1 MPNNAYLTIENQVQ
15 HKFMQHRIHK
25 ILLVCCPYDG
35 YILEEDGHIESQINR
50 EYMEL
55 NMSNPPSLT
64 RVESTTE
71 ALELLSRRNDF
82 DFVLTTYNV
91 GEPNVFDF
99 AREVKKIYPTLPV
112 VLLTS
117 FSKEIYRQIDEQQC
131 TAIDNIFCWHGNTDL
146 IIAIIKLMEDKLNAE
161 SDITDGGVQA
171 ILLVEDSVRFYS
183 TYLPE
188 LYKIILVQNSEFL
201 KDAYNEQQQISRKR
215 ARPKVLLATN
225 YEDAIDIY
233 NRYKKNLL
241 GVISDVGLLLKQGDK
256 SEDEKIDAG
265 IEICKMIKNETPWMP
280 VILQSSQDNLGDKAE
295 ALGAGFISKS
305 SKTLLQEL
313 QDVVLREFGFGEF
326 VFRDLETGAV
336 VGRAR
341 DLLQMQELIS
351 TVSDEVLEY
360 HLSQMHLSKW
370 LYARGLFPL
379 ANVLRNINS
388 SHFASTAEHRA
399 ALVSMFKDYR
409 TMLGQGLVAQF
420 DEETYSDAI
429 GFARLGEGSIGGKA
443 RGLAFMNS
451 MLAKYNQYYKYPNV
465 RIMIPRSL
473 VVATDYFDQFMR
485 MNGLKYI
492 ISRDLADDDILSE
505 FLNSVLPLDLYQ
517 KLKVFVST
525 CKKPLAI
532 RSSSK
537 LEDSHYQPFAGIYS
551 TYMIP
556 RCEDDD
562 QMLRMLVRAVKSVYA
577 SVFFASSKAY
587 IQSSQNLLSE
597 EKMAVLIQ
605 EVCGTEQHGYFFP
618 TLSGVARS
626 QNLYPIGYEKAEEGV
641 CNIVMGLG
649 KAVVDGGKSLRFSP
663 AYPDKALQT
672 STLELTIQDAQTEVM
687 ALSMNPD
694 SFRSSTD
701 DAVNIERI
709 PVSRMNDF
717 RNAKYACSYYDY
729 QNSRISE
736 SPTLSRYFRVITF
749 NRVLKYGSFPLADI
763 IRGMLRMGE
772 EEMRCPVEIEF
783 AVNMDV
789 PAGEMQIF
797 NLLQIRPIIRNEESA
812 KLDWSQV
819 DTSGAVVYSENA
831 LGVGLMRDIHRVVYM
846 KFDKFSSLYTQEIA
860 KELYEINRRM
870 REDGQ
875 EYVLIGTGRWGSSD
889 PNLGVP
895 VKWAHISQ
903 ARVIVESAL
912 PNFNVEA
919 SQGTHFFQNVTSL
932 GVGYLSLDPSHGDGM
947 LDVEMLDGMPAW
959 WDGEYLRCVE
969 FEKPLYIYVDGQSKK
984 GIVKPSME

>member
-71 ALELLSRRNDF
+71 ALELLSHRNDF

-99 AREVKKIYPTLPV
+99 AREVKAMHPALPV

-171 ILLVEDSVRFYS
+171 ILLVEDSIRFYS

-225 YEDAIDIY
+225 YEDAIEIY

-265 IEICKMIKNETPWMP
+265 IEICKMIKSETPWMP
-280 VILQSSQDNLGDKAE
+280 VILQSSQDNLGAKAE
-295 ALGAGFISKS
+295 ELGAGFISKS
-305 SKTLLQEL
+305 SKTLLPEL

-341 DLLQMQELIS
+341 DLMQMQELIS

-485 MNGLKYI
+485 INGLKYI

-525 CKKPLAI
+525 CNKPLAI

-562 QMLRMLVRAVKSVYA
+562 QMLRMLVRAIKSVYA

-763 IRGMLRMGE
+763 IRDMLRMGE

-812 KLDWSQV
+812 KLDWSQI

-932 GVGYLSLDPSHGDGM
+932 GVGYLSLDPSHGDGA
-947 LDVEMLDGMPAW
+947 LDVEVLDAMPAW

-984 GIVKPSME
+984 GIVKPVME

>member
-1 MPNNAYLTIENQVQ
+1 MQDYAYLSNDTQQ
-15 HKFMQHRIHK
+15 HNFMQHRIHR
-25 ILLVCCPYDG
+25 ILLVCCTYDG

-64 RVESTTE
+64 RVESTAA
-71 ALELLSRRNDF
+71 ALEVLAQHNDF
-82 DFVLTTYNV
+82 DFVLTMYNV

-99 AREVKKIYPTLPV
+99 ARQVKKINARLPV

-117 FSKEIYRQIDEQQC
+117 FSKEIYRQIDEQHC
-131 TAIDNIFCWHGNTDL
+131 DAIDNIFCWHGNTDL

-161 SDITDGGVQA
+161 SDILEGGVQA

-188 LYKIILVQNSEFL
+188 LYKILLVQNSEFL

-215 ARPKVLLATN
+215 ARPKVLMATN
-225 YEDAIDIY
+225 YKDAVDMY
-233 NRYKKNLL
+233 NRYKGNLL
-241 GVISDVGLLLKQGDK
+241 GVISDVGLILKAGDDA
-256 SEDEKIDAG
+256 SQERADAG
-265 IEICKMIKNETPWMP
+265 LEICKMIKEATPWMP
-280 VILQSSQDNLGDKAE
+280 VILQSSQIDLKDKAE
-295 ALGAGFISKS
+295 SLGAGFIAKS

-326 VFRDLETGAV
+326 LFRDLATGAV

-341 DLLQMQELIS
+341 DLMQMQELIA
-351 TVSDEVLEY
+351 TVPDDVLEY

-370 LYARGLFPL
+370 LYSRGLFPL
-379 ANVLRNINS
+379 AKLLRGINS
-388 SHFASTAEHRA
+388 SHFNSTAEHRA

-409 TMLGQGLVAQF
+409 TMLGQGLVALF
-420 DEETYSDAI
+420 DEATYSDAI

-451 MLAKYNQYYKYPNV
+451 MLAKYNNYFKYPNV
-465 RIMIPRSL
+465 RVMIPRSL
-473 VVATDYFDQFMR
+473 VVATDYFDEFMKL
-485 MNGLKYI
+485 NGLKYV
-492 ISRDLADDDILSE
+492 ISRDMDDESILSE
-505 FLNSVLPLDLYQ
+505 FLNSVLPIELHQ
-517 KLKVFVST
+517 KLKVFVRT
-525 CKKPLAI
+525 CHKPLAI

-556 RCEDDD
+556 RCENDD
-562 QMLRMLVRAVKSVYA
+562 QMLRMLVRAIKSVYA
-577 SVFFASSKAY
+577 SVYFSSSRAY

-605 EVCGTEQHGYFFP
+605 EVCGTEQNGYFFP
-618 TLSGVARS
+618 TAAGVARS
-626 QNLYPIGYEKAEEGV
+626 QNFYPLGYEKAEDGV

-672 STLELTIQDAQTEVM
+672 STIELTVQDAQTEVL

-694 SFRSSTD
+694 NFRQSVD
-701 DAVNIERI
+701 DAVNIEKI
-709 PVSRMNDF
+709 PVSRIDDY
-717 RNAKYACSYYDY
+717 RNAKYACSYFDY
-729 QNSRISE
+729 QNNRISE
-736 SPTLSRYFRVITF
+736 SPMMSRYFRVVTF
-749 NRVLKYGSFPLADI
+749 NRILKYGAFPLAEI
-763 IRGMLRMGE
+763 IRDMLRMGE

-789 PAGEMQIF
+789 PFGEKQIF

-812 KLDWSQV
+812 KLDWTTV
-819 DTSGAVVYSENA
+819 DTDNAIVYSENA
-831 LGVGLMRDIHRVVYM
+831 LGVGLMRDIRRVVYM
-846 KFDKFSSLYTQEIA
+846 KFDAFSSLKTQAIA
-860 KELYEINRRM
+860 DELFEINKRM
-870 REDGQ
+870 REEKC

-895 VKWAHISQ
+895 VKWAHISE

-912 PNFNVEA
+912 PNFNIEA

-932 GVGYLSLDPSHGDGM
+932 GVGYLSLNPSQGEGL
-947 LDVEMLDGMPAW
+947 LDLSSLDAMPALVEG
-959 WDGEYLRCVE
+959 DYLRCVE
-969 FEKPLYIYVDGQSKK
+969 FEEPLYIYVDGQSRK
-984 GIVKPSME
+984 GIVKREK

>member
-1 MPNNAYLTIENQVQ
+1 MHDYAYLTPESQTK
-15 HKFMQHRIHK
+15 HHFMQHRIHK
-25 ILLVCCPYDG
+25 ILLVCCTYDG

-64 RVESTTE
+64 RVESTSQ
-71 ALELLSRRNDF
+71 ALELLAERSDF
-82 DFVLTTYNV
+82 DFVLTMYNV

-99 AREVKKIYPTLPV
+99 ARRVKEIHPQLPV

-117 FSKEIYRQIDEQQC
+117 FSKEIYRQIDEQKC
-131 TAIDNIFCWHGNTDL
+131 DAIDNIFCWHGNTDL

-161 SDITDGGVQA
+161 SDILDGGVQA

-188 LYKIILVQNSEFL
+188 LYRIILLQNSEFL
-201 KDAYNEQQQISRKR
+201 KDAYNEQQQIFRKR

-225 YEDAIDIY
+225 YADAVEIY
-233 NRYKKNLL
+233 ERYKGNLL
-241 GVISDVGLLLKQGDK
+241 GVISDVGLVMKSGDS
-256 SEDEKIDAG
+256 SESENPDAG
-265 IEICKMIKNETPWMP
+265 IDICRQIKSETPWMP
-280 VILQSSQDNLGDKAE
+280 VIMQSSQATLKSTAE
-295 ALGAGFISKS
+295 QIGAGFISKS

-313 QDVVLREFGFGEF
+313 QDVVLREFGFGDF
-326 VFRDLETGAV
+326 IFRDLKSGDV
-336 VGRAR
+336 VGKAK
-341 DLLQMQELIS
+341 DLKQMQELIA
-351 TVSDEVLEY
+351 TVPDDVLEY

-370 LYARGLFPL
+370 LYSRGMFPL
-379 ANVLRNINS
+379 AKVLRSINS
-388 SHFASTAEHRA
+388 SHFNSTEEHRA
-399 ALVSMFKDYR
+399 ALVGMFKDYR
-409 TMLGQGLVAQF
+409 TMLGQGVVAQF
-420 DEETYSDAI
+420 DEQTYSDAI

-451 MLAKYNQYYKYPNV
+451 MLAKYNHYYKYPNV

-473 VVATDYFDQFMR
+473 VVATDYFDEFIR
-485 MNGLKYI
+485 INGLKYV
-492 ISRDLADDDILSE
+492 ISQETDDDTVLSE
-505 FLNSVLPLDLYQ
+505 FLNSFLPIELRE
-517 KLKVFVST
+517 KLRAFVKT
-525 CKKPLAI
+525 CNKPLAV

-556 RCEDDD
+556 HCEDDD

-577 SVFFASSKAY
+577 SVYYASSRAY
-587 IQSSQNLLSE
+587 IQSSQNLISE

-605 EVCGTEQHGYFFP
+605 EVCGTEENGYYFP

-626 QNLYPIGYEKAEEGV
+626 QNLYPLGYERAEDGV

-672 STLELTIQDAQTEVM
+672 STLELTVQDAQTEVM
-687 ALSMNPD
+687 AMSLDPSR
-694 SFRSSTD
+694 FRSSTD
-701 DAVNIERI
+701 DSVNIERI
-709 PVSRMNDF
+709 PVSKIAKF
-717 RNAKYACSYYDY
+717 RNAKYTCSYFDY

-749 NRVLKYGSFPLADI
+749 NRILKYGSFPLAEI
-763 IRGMLRMGE
+763 IKDMLRMGE

-789 PAGEMQIF
+789 EQGELQVF

-812 KLDWSQV
+812 KLDWSKI
-819 DTSGAVVYSENA
+819 DTSGAIVYSESA
-831 LGVGLMRDIHRVVYM
+831 LGVGLMRDIKRVVYM
-846 KFDKFSSLYTQEIA
+846 KFDAFSSLNTQAIA
-860 KELYEINRRM
+860 DELFEINKKM
-870 REDGQ
+870 VQDNE

-903 ARVIVESAL
+903 ARVIVESSL

-932 GVGYLSLDPSHGDGM
+932 GVGYLSLNPSAGDGA
-947 LDVEMLDGMPAW
+947 LDVEQLDARKAFF
-959 WDGEYLRCVE
+959 DGKYLRCVE
-969 FEKPLYIYVDGQSKK
+969 FDEPLYIYVDGQSKK
-984 GIVKPSME
+984 GIVKVVK

>member
-1 MPNNAYLTIENQVQ
+1 
-15 HKFMQHRIHK
+15 
-25 ILLVCCPYDG
+25 
-35 YILEEDGHIESQINR
+35 
-50 EYMEL
+50 
-55 NMSNPPSLT
+55 
-64 RVESTTE
+64 
-71 ALELLSRRNDF
+71 
-82 DFVLTTYNV
+82 
-91 GEPNVFDF
+91 
-99 AREVKKIYPTLPV
+99 
-112 VLLTS
+112 
-117 FSKEIYRQIDEQQC
+117 
-131 TAIDNIFCWHGNTDL
+131 
-146 IIAIIKLMEDKLNAE
+146 
-161 SDITDGGVQA
+161 
-171 ILLVEDSVRFYS
+171 
-183 TYLPE
+183 
-188 LYKIILVQNSEFL
+188 
-201 KDAYNEQQQISRKR
+201 
-215 ARPKVLLATN
+215 
-225 YEDAIDIY
+225 
-233 NRYKKNLL
+233 
-241 GVISDVGLLLKQGDK
+241 
-256 SEDEKIDAG
+256 
-265 IEICKMIKNETPWMP
+265 
-280 VILQSSQDNLGDKAE
+280 
-295 ALGAGFISKS
+295 
-305 SKTLLQEL
+305 
-313 QDVVLREFGFGEF
+313 
-326 VFRDLETGAV
+326 
-336 VGRAR
+336 
-341 DLLQMQELIS
+341 
-351 TVSDEVLEY
+351 
-360 HLSQMHLSKW
+360 
-370 LYARGLFPL
+370 
-379 ANVLRNINS
+379 
-388 SHFASTAEHRA
+388 
-399 ALVSMFKDYR
+399 
-409 TMLGQGLVAQF
+409 MLGQGLVAQF
-420 DEETYSDAI
+420 DENTYSDAI

-451 MLAKYNQYYKYPNV
+451 MLAKYNHYYKYPNV

-485 MNGLKYI
+485 MNGLKYV

-505 FLNSVLPLDLYQ
+505 FLNSVLPLELYQ
-517 KLKVFVST
+517 KLKVFVAT

-562 QMLRMLVRAVKSVYA
+562 QMLRMLVRAIKSVYA

-605 EVCGTEQHGYFFP
+605 EVCGTEQNGYFFP

-672 STLELTIQDAQTEVM
+672 STLELTIQDAQTEVL

-694 SFRSSTD
+694 SFRSSTN
-701 DAVNIERI
+701 DAVNIEAI
-709 PVSRMNDF
+709 PVSRINDY

-749 NRVLKYGSFPLADI
+749 NRILKYGSFPLADI
-763 IRGMLRMGE
+763 IRDMLRMGE

-789 PAGEMQIF
+789 PMGEMQVF

-831 LGVGLMRDIHRVVYM
+831 LGIGLMRDIKRVVYM
-846 KFDKFSSLYTQEIA
+846 KFDKFSSLHTQEIA
-860 KELYEINRRM
+860 SELYEINRRM

-947 LDVEMLDGMPAW
+947 LDVEQLDAMPAW
-959 WDGEYLRCVE
+959 FEGEYLRCVE
-969 FEKPLYIYVDGQSKK
+969 YAEPLYIYVDGQSKK
-984 GIVKPSME
+984 GIVKCEK